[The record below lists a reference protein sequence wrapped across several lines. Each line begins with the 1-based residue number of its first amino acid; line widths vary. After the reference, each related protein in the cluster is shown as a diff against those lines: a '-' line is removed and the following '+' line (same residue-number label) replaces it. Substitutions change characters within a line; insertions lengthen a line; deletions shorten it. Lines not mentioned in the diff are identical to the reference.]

1 MVLPLRAI
9 ASQILLL
16 LVSVAIESTVFH
28 RRLAISRRMSVQYA
42 LMIDLLCITS
52 GWIIFFI
59 LVDNFSTHPWV
70 IQVMGYLFTGRFV
83 PRPGR
88 EGIESVLAIATI
100 TVFFGSF
107 FIKSQ
112 ALYSL
117 QRFKVIPLESQ
128 VFYEQFQQLK
138 TERLIRYEIRVDQ
151 DRTILLAHGLSHGAI
166 FILLVVMILGLRVS
180 PGG

>member
-42 LMIDLLCITS
+42 LVIDLLCIIL
-52 GWIIFFI
+52 GWIGFFI
-59 LVDNFSTHPWV
+59 LVDNFATHPWV

-83 PRPGR
+83 ARPGYD
-88 EGIESVLAIATI
+88 GIEPVLAIATI
-100 TVFFGSF
+100 IVFFASF

-112 ALYSL
+112 CLYLL
-117 QRFKVIPLESQ
+117 QRFKIISLESQ
-128 VFYEQFQQLK
+128 VFYEHFNSSK

-151 DRTILLAHGLSHGAI
+151 DRTILLGHGLSHGAI
-166 FILLVVMILGLRVS
+166 FILLVVMILGLGVATE
-180 PGG
+180 

>member
-42 LMIDLLCITS
+42 LVIDLLCITF
-52 GWIIFFI
+52 GWISFFI
-59 LVDNFSTHPWV
+59 LVDNFATHPWV

-88 EGIESVLAIATI
+88 DGIESVLAIATI
-100 TVFFGSF
+100 ALFFGSF
-107 FIKSQ
+107 FVKSQ
-112 ALYSL
+112 ALSLL
-117 QRFKVIPLESQ
+117 QRFKIIPLESQ
-128 VFYEQFQQLK
+128 FFYEQFQQSK
-138 TERLIRYEIRVDQ
+138 MERLVRREIRVDQ

-166 FILLVVMILGLRVS
+166 FVLLVAMILGL
-180 PGG
+180 